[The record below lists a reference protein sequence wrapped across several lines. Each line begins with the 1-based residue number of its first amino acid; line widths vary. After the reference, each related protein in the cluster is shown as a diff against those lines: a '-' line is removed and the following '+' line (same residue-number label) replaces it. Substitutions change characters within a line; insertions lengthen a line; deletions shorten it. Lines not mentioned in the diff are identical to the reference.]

1 MNDDV
6 KKIGFFS
13 LVSIVIGS
21 QIGSGAF
28 VLPSV
33 LAPFKTAGLLG
44 WIVSVSGAI
53 SLALIFAELAAHL
66 PKNGGPHV
74 YVGKAFGRTA
84 SFYTAWLYWIISWA
98 SSSILLVTTVN
109 YLAIITGPLSST
121 TKIIIESAILFLITF
136 INILGIKCASI
147 ISTILTIL
155 KILPLTVLPV
165 IFFMFFDP
173 SHFKAPLKEI
183 AENSDL
189 LTILSKTALLTFWGF
204 IGVECATAPAES
216 VDNPSKTI
224 PRAIIIGTACV
235 AAIYIFNTLSV
246 IGVVGFEALEKTKAP
261 YALVMGSI
269 FPKYSDVAISIMAM
283 IVCVGTLHAW
293 TLTSGQIAYGAVSDG
308 LFPKTFGKLNKAGA
322 PVLALLITA
331 FGMIPFFILEE
342 MDTCRSG
349 LEELLDM
356 MVSIFVVIYMLCSI
370 AYIVFIKKW
379 YKEKSKR
386 IKSYLLAQF
395 AITFCIF
402 VLYQDILSSCVVL
415 AIFIILGIPV
425 FWKNRHNIK
434 LDNNNSLQ

>member
-1 MNDDV
+1 MSTA
-6 KKIGFFS
+6 KKIGFLS

-28 VLPSV
+28 VLPSL
-33 LAPFKTAGLLG
+33 LAPFKTVGLLG

-74 YVGKAFGRTA
+74 YVGEAFGRTV

-121 TKIIIESAILFLITF
+121 TKIIIESLTVFLITF
-136 INILGIKCASI
+136 VNILGIKFAGV
-147 ISTILTIL
+147 ISTILTTL
-155 KILPLTVLPV
+155 KILPLIILPV

-173 SHFKAPLKEI
+173 SYFKISVKGFAG
-183 AENSDL
+183 NSDL
-189 LTILSKTALLTFWGF
+189 LTTLSKTALLTFWGF

-216 VDNPSKTI
+216 VKNPSKTI
-224 PRAIIIGTACV
+224 PRAITIGTSCV
-235 AAIYIFNTLSV
+235 AIIYIVNTLSV
-246 IGVVGFEALEKTKAP
+246 IGVVGFEALEKTNAP

-269 FPKYSDVAISIMAM
+269 FPKYSDIAISIMAM
-283 IVCVGTLHAW
+283 IVCIGTLHAW

-308 LFPKTFGKLNKAGA
+308 LFPKVFGKLNKAGA
-322 PVLALLITA
+322 PAFALLVTA
-331 FGMIPFFILEE
+331 FGMIPFFIIEE
-342 MDTCRSG
+342 MDRWRSG
-349 LEELLDM
+349 LEKLLDI
-356 MVSIFVVIYMLCSI
+356 MVSIFVFIYMLCSI
-370 AYIVFIKKW
+370 AYIVLIKKW
-379 YKEKSKR
+379 YKGKNKR

-402 VLYQDILSSCVVL
+402 VLYQDIMSSCIVL

-434 LDNNNSLQ
+434 LDNCN